1 MPGEQSLTRQ
11 QHCFPSFLP
20 SLSLHCADG
29 LPAGIARGRIARK
42 ALPSTG
48 QLCPSVEG
56 PTLLPSGD
64 TWSPAESPQEEP
76 LILFPFPT
84 CQQVAWPAFPKTSLH
99 MLERGCWDQALPS
112 VGP

>member
-76 LILFPFPT
+76 LPIPSPSFCSLSP
-84 CQQVAWPAFPKTSLH
+84 PANRLP
-99 MLERGCWDQALPS
+99 GLPS
-112 VGP
+112 PKPRSTC